1 MRESASDN
9 KRIAKNTLLLYGRM
23 LLIMAVSLYTSRL
36 VLSTLGVEDFGIYNV
51 VGSAVTMFSFLY
63 GSLVTS
69 TQRYLNYELG
79 RGDEEKL
86 KRIFTA
92 SNYLLGIIAL
102 VLVVISETIGLWF
115 FYNKMVIPEP
125 RMTAAMWVFQLSIL
139 AMVVQVMSAPY
150 NSVIIAHERMNVF
163 AIISIVE
170 VFLKVAIVF
179 LLLLWNGDKL
189 IAYAVLVAIVQL
201 CVRFI
206 YTTYCK
212 KHFVEAKIIKGFD
225 KSLMIEMGKF
235 AGWNMWGGL
244 ASTAFGTVLNLLLNM
259 FFGPVVNAARAVAV
273 QVEHTIAHFS
283 NNFLMAVN
291 PQITKLYAQ
300 SNLHDMH
307 KLIFRASK
315 LSCYLLL
322 ILSLPL
328 MMETDV
334 ILNLWLKTVPNY
346 TAQFIKL
353 LLVIIII
360 DAMAK
365 PIMVAAMATG
375 NVKKYQTVVG
385 CMLISIAPA
394 SYIVLKL
401 GGNPTSVYIVHLS
414 IAIIAFVAR
423 LFIVRPLIKLSISD
437 YCKTVVFPCIMVSIF
452 SFAIAESV
460 KSVLPSSLLYAIL
473 VCGISSMV
481 VSLLAYSIG
490 LTKSE
495 RVFINNKVVNIYNKI
510 ARNDNNNR

>member
-1 MRESASDN
+1 
-9 KRIAKNTLLLYGRM
+9 M

-36 VLSTLGVEDFGIYNV
+36 VLSALGVEDFGIYNV
-51 VGSAVTMFSFLY
+51 VGGVVTMFTFLY

-79 RGDEEKL
+79 RGDDEKL

-92 SNYLLGIIAL
+92 SNYLLGIIAI
-102 VLVVISETIGLWF
+102 VLVIISETFGLWF
-115 FYNKMVIPEP
+115 FYHKMVIPEP
-125 RMTAAMWVFQLSIL
+125 RMTAAMWVFQLSIFT
-139 AMVVQVMSAPY
+139 MVVQVMSAPY

-163 AIISIVE
+163 AIISVVE
-170 VFLKVAIVF
+170 VMLKVAIVF
-179 LLLLWNGDKL
+179 LLLLWKGDKL
-189 IAYAVLVAIVQL
+189 IVYAVLVALVQL
-201 CVRFI
+201 CIRFI
-206 YTTYCK
+206 YMTYCK
-212 KHFVEAKIIKGFD
+212 KHFVEAKILKSFD
-225 KSLMIEMGKF
+225 RSLMIEMGKF

-244 ASTAFGTVLNLLLNM
+244 ASTAFGTMLNLLLNM

-300 SNLHDMH
+300 TNLYEMH
-307 KLIFRASK
+307 NLIFRASK

-353 LLVIIII
+353 LLVITII
-360 DAMAK
+360 DAMAR

-385 CMLISIAPA
+385 CMLISIAPIA
-394 SYIVLKL
+394 YVVLKL
-401 GGNPTSVYIVHLS
+401 GGDPTSVYVVHLS

-423 LFIVRPLIKLSISD
+423 LYIVRPLIKLSISD
-437 YCKTVVFPCIMVSIF
+437 YCKTVIFPCFMVAIA
-452 SFAIAESV
+452 SFAVAESV
-460 KSVLPSSLLYAIL
+460 KSVLPSSLPFAII
-473 VCGISSMV
+473 VCG
-481 VSLLAYSIG
+481 VSAMAVALLAYSLG
-490 LTKSE
+490 LTKGE
-495 RVFINNKVVNIYNKI
+495 RAFINDKIVNIYNKI
-510 ARNDNNNR
+510 TRNDNNNR